1 MKNFL
6 DKETINSFE
15 KIVREDRNTN
25 SARNASFRNDL
36 LEISMD
42 WDHYRKIDHSFSH
55 VVTGEMPTTNQK
67 SSGRCWG
74 FAGLN
79 LFRIYLGRKYNLRD
93 FQFSQSYFMFWDKL
107 EKSNYFLESIIK
119 TTDKD
124 WNSRLIMHLLS
135 NPIQDGGQWDM
146 WVNLVE
152 KYGVVPQS
160 EMPESHSSSKSMRM
174 NRMITRKLRENAI
187 QLRNMKHKNASNNDI
202 LSKKKEML
210 EQIYKML
217 TIHLGNP
224 PNTFDWQIRDKKK
237 NFIKFENLNPKSF
250 YNDHIGLKLDE
261 YVCLIHCPMS
271 DKEYNKVYSVN
282 FLGNVVEGNPI
293 KYLNVDI
300 DDMKKATLSSLKND
314 EPVWFGCDV
323 SKHFHRDL
331 GVMDIDLFNYDLFY
345 DLKFGMDKA
354 SRLEYGDSQ
363 MTHAMLFTGV
373 DIDSKNKPK
382 KWRVENSWGNKG
394 GDKGYHIMT
403 DKWFDEYNY
412 EVVVHKN
419 HIPQKF
425 LDLLNNEKPIQLDP
439 WDPMGALARKP

>member
-1 MKNFL
+1 MEKSINKN
-6 DKETINSFE
+6 TIEHF
-15 KIVREDRNTN
+15 DRLARDDHKTS

-36 LEISMD
+36 QEISMD
-42 WDHYRKIDHSFSH
+42 WDYFRKIDHSFSDI
-55 VVTGEMPTTNQK
+55 VTGEMLTTNQK

-119 TTDKD
+119 TADKD

-135 NPIQDGGQWDM
+135 APIQDGGQWDM
-146 WVNLVE
+146 WVNLVA

-160 EMPESHSSSKSMRM
+160 EMPESFSSSKSMRM

-187 QLRNMKHKNASNNDI
+187 VLRGMKMKQASDSDI
-202 LSKKKEML
+202 DSEKKQML
-210 EQIYKML
+210 EQVYKML

-224 PNTFDWQIRDKKK
+224 PKTFDWQTRDKKK
-237 NFIKFENLNPKSF
+237 NFIRVEDLNPNSF
-250 YNDHIGLKLDE
+250 YKDHVGLKLDE
-261 YVCLIHCPMS
+261 YVCLINCPMS
-271 DKEYNKVYSVN
+271 DKEYNKIYTVD
-282 FLGNVVEGNPI
+282 FLGNVIEGNQI
-293 KYLNVDI
+293 KYLNVEI
-300 DDMKKATLSSLKND
+300 EDMKKAAINSLKDD

-331 GVMDIDLFNYDLFY
+331 GVMDVDLFDYDSFY
-345 DLKFGMDKA
+345 DVKFGMDKA

-373 DIDSKNKPK
+373 DLDSNNKSK

-412 EVVVHKN
+412 EIVVHKK
-419 HIPQKF
+419 HISQKL
-425 LDLLNNEKPIQLDP
+425 LDLYNKEKPIHLNP
-439 WDPMGALARKP
+439 WDPMGALAR